1 MNNPLHRMS
10 SRVQNLLM
18 ILGIVLIA
26 ALGYYLMTQ
35 RSATGLQGSMPNSQI
50 AAESSTFLRR
60 LNDLKSITL
69 DGSVFSNPRFRIL
82 VDFSEPI
89 TPEPVGRTNPFT
101 TN

>member
-1 MNNPLHRMS
+1 
-10 SRVQNLLM
+10 M
-18 ILGIVLIA
+18 ILGIILIA

-35 RSATGLQGSMPNSQI
+35 RSSSNLQGSVPNNQI

-69 DGSVFSNPRFRIL
+69 DDSVFSNPRFDAL

-89 TPEPVGRTNPFT
+89 SPEPVGRINPFT